1 MYSCGTYIYIMNTVR
16 RHPYVFVSIIS
27 LLAAVLVWWFTPKE
41 YGAQTKIYDEYK
53 ETDLSVGLN
62 SLNVTVR
69 DLIGSENKG
78 INDVEVY
85 CRILKSYDFA
95 RKLAKVTVPAISVE
109 YGKYLGE
116 KDTLDAIKDNVSYK
130 LSTLEQSLIIQF
142 NDRDQLVAA
151 QMLDSVTAIL
161 QNVITEKRQKA
172 NNALLVNA
180 AAKRE
185 RAKKNYEV
193 AIAKYA
199 AFVDSNANPTSASVA
214 KVQEALLEETNN
226 LFSIYSKANEEYVRY
241 DLLQKRSYNSFAV
254 VKCNSVPLHY
264 TSYLIGYVLFAL
276 FVSICSVK
284 GYRLYKER
292 RGRKH
297 FVDFGG
303 ASSPW
308 CITLVVWSCLMFAMI
323 FRDPTLLNPPT
334 EMFYTSIVLWLVFF
348 TIASFVT
355 YTLLPCSGNDINEVR
370 KSAASPIELKNINR
384 VMFYFFLFLSI
395 VITPLYLKKIME
407 VVMMFGTDDLF
418 KNMRDLAVYGND
430 RSFLNYAVVINETL
444 MIVAL
449 WAYPNIKRWQLF
461 VACAGCL
468 LNSIAIMEKG
478 GILLVVFS
486 IIFILYQRSYIKV
499 RTIVIIGVSIIFLS
513 YGFNMLRLSE
523 DELNSSDDYSLFS
536 FIACYLL
543 SPPVAY
549 CTLTREIVPQFGAH
563 TFPLVYLFMNKFGM
577 GSYVF
582 FDRLQ
587 EFVFVP
593 VSTNVYTILQPF
605 YMDFGQFG
613 VAVFAVIYGI
623 LTGWAYRM
631 MRNGSAFGKCF
642 YMYLA
647 YALALQF
654 FQEYIFT
661 GNLHIIQLIVF
672 LFLCT
677 QDRFRLSFKKNSAD
691 I

>member
-1 MYSCGTYIYIMNTVR
+1 MNTVR

-142 NDRDQLVAA
+142 KDRDQLVAA

-161 QNVITEKRQKA
+161 QNVITE
-172 NNALLVNA
+172 
-180 AAKRE
+180 
-185 RAKKNYEV
+185 NYEI

-214 KVQEALLEETNN
+214 KVQEALLEEANN

-308 CITLVVWSCLMFAMI
+308 L
-323 FRDPTLLNPPT
+323 
-334 EMFYTSIVLWLVFF
+334 YGHVL
-348 TIASFVT
+348 
-355 YTLLPCSGNDINEVR
+355 
-370 KSAASPIELKNINR
+370 
-384 VMFYFFLFLSI
+384 
-395 VITPLYLKKIME
+395 
-407 VVMMFGTDDLF
+407 
-418 KNMRDLAVYGND
+418 
-430 RSFLNYAVVINETL
+430 
-444 MIVAL
+444 
-449 WAYPNIKRWQLF
+449 
-461 VACAGCL
+461 CL
-468 LNSIAIMEKG
+468 L
-478 GILLVVFS
+478 
-486 IIFILYQRSYIKV
+486 
-499 RTIVIIGVSIIFLS
+499 
-513 YGFNMLRLSE
+513 
-523 DELNSSDDYSLFS
+523 
-536 FIACYLL
+536 
-543 SPPVAY
+543 
-549 CTLTREIVPQFGAH
+549 
-563 TFPLVYLFMNKFGM
+563 
-577 GSYVF
+577 
-582 FDRLQ
+582 
-587 EFVFVP
+587 
-593 VSTNVYTILQPF
+593 
-605 YMDFGQFG
+605 
-613 VAVFAVIYGI
+613 
-623 LTGWAYRM
+623 
-631 MRNGSAFGKCF
+631 
-642 YMYLA
+642 
-647 YALALQF
+647 
-654 FQEYIFT
+654 
-661 GNLHIIQLIVF
+661 
-672 LFLCT
+672 
-677 QDRFRLSFKKNSAD
+677 
-691 I
+691 